1 LNLLK
6 GAFHSFFNYFFTTT
20 IICYILD
27 ENGYESNLW
36 TLSVCLYTN
45 ILLIVTIDLIIEMR
59 FHNFIVWLLII
70 FLTVIPYIIFLSFVQ
85 RFTTFKSF
93 GTMNITFRALLVW
106 LNLLIVNGFCSLFNF
121 CVLSFKTIFIK
132 SIHNEIIKIK
142 DKESLMHDYVKTL
155 PEKIKMLLAL
165 KGCYI
170 EDNDNKEI
178 KPRVLKTFKKHSSLR
193 RVKIKKQTTNCVEFI
208 GVDDDKEKDIDLIDD
223 DKENAGENG
232 INIYNRR
239 QKRFK
244 TGKLKVG
251 FKIQEISLEKKSID
265 SKSSKNIKVAPNNNS
280 KQNSAITIKSGKNL
294 FQSNRESLLLVEKW
308 DRPNKNDKKY
318 YTEQNKNKN
327 NKTNNAKNNNK
338 TKINS
343 NIGVKSREQDRKKLA
358 YTNKKESNESS
369 QRNLLNKNYKKG

>member
-1 LNLLK
+1 
-6 GAFHSFFNYFFTTT
+6 
-20 IICYILD
+20 
-27 ENGYESNLW
+27 
-36 TLSVCLYTN
+36 
-45 ILLIVTIDLIIEMR
+45 M
-59 FHNFIVWLLII
+59 
-70 FLTVIPYIIFLSFVQ
+70 
-85 RFTTFKSF
+85 
-93 GTMNITFRALLVW
+93 
-106 LNLLIVNGFCSLFNF
+106 
-121 CVLSFKTIFIK
+121 
-132 SIHNEIIKIK
+132 IIKK
-142 DKESLMHDYVKTL
+142 LNQGY
-155 PEKIKMLLAL
+155 
-165 KGCYI
+165 
-170 EDNDNKEI
+170 
-178 KPRVLKTFKKHSSLR
+178 F
-193 RVKIKKQTTNCVEFI
+193 NCVEFI